1 MGGQVAACVHTS
13 VHVCACLCDHRLHTI
28 QWDGLHVPI
37 AICTSYDCSKLCL
50 MIMNAAISYLCS
62 GPFLAAK
69 CTLFLT
75 SPLLLVVYP

>member
-1 MGGQVAACVHTS
+1 MHTS
-13 VHVCACLCDHRLHTI
+13 VCVHACVTI

-37 AICTSYDCSKLCL
+37 CTSYECSKLCL
-50 MIMNAAISYLCS
+50 MIMNAAISYPCS

-75 SPLLLVVYP
+75 SPLSLGVFP